1 MIQAWMALGLAAW
14 IALNASVFALL
25 HFRTNSVQRA
35 KPQRRRSPPHADR
48 RNFYKVEKWSRRPP

>member
-1 MIQAWMALGLAAW
+1 VILAWMALGLAAW

-35 KPQRRRSPPHADR
+35 KPPAKAQPA
-48 RNFYKVEKWSRRPP
+48 SR